1 MQKNRFALPVSH
13 PGRSYSSADVDRSTA
28 HPAPHGIPGF
38 GAGDVACGRHEG
50 LLATATVPPVAVPDP
65 VAGVLRL
72 PHGVVVAPCGSG
84 PGGAAGR
91 AGADS

>member
-1 MQKNRFALPVSH
+1 MQKAALAALRATWRAR
-13 PGRSYSSADVDRSTA
+13 RSDGPSG
-28 HPAPHGIPGF
+28 PHGMPGF
-38 GAGDVACGRHEG
+38 GAGDDAYGHPEG
-50 LLATATVPPVAVPDP
+50 LLATATVVPVAVPDP

-72 PHGVVVAPCGSG
+72 LHGVVVAPCGSG